1 MKTLYI
7 FQGIPGSGKS
17 TLAQIIAAAID
28 ATILSTDEFWYNE
41 RGKYCY
47 EEDKAGAA
55 HKWNQRRCID
65 EMLLGTENII
75 IDNTNIKQKEA
86 QPYLSLG
93 EMFGYTIQVI
103 RIEASEEV
111 CRERQN
117 QRSLDRKIPGDVI
130 RRKFRDLER
139 IEL

>member
-1 MKTLYI
+1 MKTLYLL
-7 FQGIPGSGKS
+7 QGIPGSGKS

-28 ATILSTDEFWYNE
+28 AEILSTDEFWYNE
-41 RGKYCY
+41 KGKYCY
-47 EEDKAGAA
+47 EENKAGVA
-55 HKWNQRRCID
+55 HQWNQRRCID

-86 QPYLSLG
+86 QPYICLA
-93 EMFGYTIQVI
+93 EMFGYIVQVI

-117 QRSLDRKIPGDVI
+117 LRSLDRKIPDLVI
-130 RRKFRDLER
+130 RRKFRELER